1 MTSFL
6 LLFLSQSVH
15 TAVLQCSASSRYG
28 HKQTQLSR
36 RARILTTEAFSKFG
50 IYIFLVAHVDANV
63 MRRFCIVMSMCVVCG
78 VRNTDLPGL
87 RWDGL
92 LCETELCL
100 DSAWAELGCVI
111 NCRQCVPMLVLVVRN
126 RVGMRYKLQAGW
138 MSTCDPCFMS
148 RRLVLRQNSFRS
160 AFAWWSSSSLLISSH
175 LISSLLILTHLKTY
189 HLTTRISISPV
200 HTQPH
205 LHFQDS
211 NKKYIGH
218 QNTQYIVWDL
228 MKTTPPNFFLS
239 FPFLMAFQLVLRQNS
254 SDLLRSIRNGCHLS
268 SPPCQNWIV

>member
-1 MTSFL
+1 MQTWWGDFAL
-6 LLFLSQSVH
+6 WC
-15 TAVLQCSASSRYG
+15 QCAW
-28 HKQTQLSR
+28 
-36 RARILTTEAFSKFG
+36 
-50 IYIFLVAHVDANV
+50 
-63 MRRFCIVMSMCVVCG
+63 CVVCETQICQG
-78 VRNTDLPGL
+78 SAEMGYKLQPE
-87 RWDGL
+87 

-160 AFAWWSSSSLLISSH
+160 AFAWWSSSLFSSLLILSH
-175 LISSLLILTHLKTY
+175 LISS

-200 HTQPH
+200 HTQSH

-228 MKTTPPNFFLS
+228 MKTTPPNVYICLFLS
-239 FPFLMAFQLVLRQNS
+239 WW
-254 SDLLRSIRNGCHLS
+254 LS
-268 SPPCQNWIV
+268 NLF